1 VFIRLEMQWLL
12 TVSLIS
18 VRLAALLWSTPLFV
32 LGKIPARVFVLL
44 VIAFGVSLTF
54 VVPAASF
61 AGPANIGSWLHAAV
75 GELLV
80 GLLMAFGLHCAFAA
94 FSFGGRLLDLQI
106 GFGVASLINP
116 ASQEQESLLGT
127 VLLAVGVM
135 TFYLLDGHHLI
146 VKAVVQSLQWFPIG
160 RPLAQ
165 LPMNALLQQF
175 GLMFSLGVVLVAPV
189 VTTLLLVDIAL
200 AMASRTMPQMNVFML
215 SIPLKIVVGLG
226 VLAAST
232 TFMPGVFRRIYQAI
246 FEYWAAL
253 Q

>member
-1 VFIRLEMQWLL
+1 MQWLL
-12 TVSLIS
+12 TVSLVS

-44 VIAFGVSLTF
+44 VIAFGAALTF

-75 GELLV
+75 GELLI

-106 GFGVASLINP
+106 GFGVATLINP
-116 ASQEQESLLGT
+116 ASEEQESLLGT
-127 VLLAVGVM
+127 VLLVAGVM
-135 TFYLLDGHHLI
+135 TFYLLDGHHLV
-146 VKAVVQSLQWFPIG
+146 VKAVAQSLQWFPIG
-160 RPLAQ
+160 RSLAE
-165 LPMNALLQQF
+165 LPMAALLKQF

-215 SIPLKIVVGLG
+215 SIPVKIVVGLG

-232 TFMPGVFRRIYQAI
+232 AFMPGIFRRIYQAI
-246 FEYWAAL
+246 FQYWAAL
-253 Q
+253 E